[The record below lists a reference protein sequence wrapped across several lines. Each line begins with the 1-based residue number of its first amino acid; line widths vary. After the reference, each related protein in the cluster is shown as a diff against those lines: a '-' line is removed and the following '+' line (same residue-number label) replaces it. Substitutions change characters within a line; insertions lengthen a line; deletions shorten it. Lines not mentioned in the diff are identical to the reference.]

1 MLLHGR
7 PLRTRLDLLRP
18 DTGRRVKAKQ
28 LAQTSN
34 PLTQA
39 RQLEIGA
46 KVLARDYRPGTN
58 PWLPGSIATQSQS
71 GLYYEVQVSPGV
83 LWRRHIDQ
91 LRSTSIAPVPL
102 EPASEPAL
110 VPAQGERTWERQSRN
125 PSNFVISAAR
135 TRKCTASIGSTAN
148 PHQPCACGTSSCR
161 NYTRIYCRASLS
173 TA

>member
-18 DTGRRVKAKQ
+18 DTARRVKAKQ
-28 LAQTSN
+28 LAQTSS

-39 RQLEIGA
+39 RQLEIGT
-46 KVLARDYRPGTN
+46 KVLARHYRPGHN
-58 PWLPGSIATQSQS
+58 PWLPGSIATRSQS
-71 GLYYEVQVSPGV
+71 GLHYEV
-83 LWRRHIDQ
+83 DQ

-102 EPASEPAL
+102 EPALEPAL
-110 VPAQGERTWERQSRN
+110 VPAQGGRTWERQSRN
-125 PSNFVISAAR
+125 PSNLVISAAR

-148 PHQPCACGTSSCR
+148 PHQPCTCGKSSCR
-161 NYTRIYCRASLS
+161 NYTRTYCRASLS